1 MKIKLTKYYILDK
14 SSRRRK
20 KRTKIVKLSSSFIF
34 ALFRSI
40 LILIL
45 FFIYI
50 FTFRRQKKFPTLK
63 KENNP
68 FSVNKTNYNISQ
80 KFYLPKMFGNVTLE
94 ISFDYEKAIKEQ
106 MNKKVN
112 KEILNSFP
120 KNKLKFALC
129 AVGKLENLYARDFV
143 IHYLELGVDKIFI
156 YDNNEEYG
164 EKFEDVLQD
173 FIDKEYVKIINK
185 RGNQTLNIQCPQN
198 IFYTEC
204 YHEHINEYDWFMF
217 FDFDEYLYIQNYTL
231 NDFVQLPLYSHC
243 SSMIFFWRHATDN
256 NQLYYSP
263 ESPMKRFPFLLP
275 ENFQRENHNN
285 EKSMSKGGIKELTH
299 NRSVHA
305 PFFVNDTYNTKY
317 ILCNTEGKLFD
328 KFQKDSKIFRSYI
341 TYKNAYLIH
350 FHWRSTEEYCIK
362 LGIRKYFKIIKWGQ
376 QSYFF
381 LKSIYLNENKRTK
394 EKEIMLNKCINLN
407 YYP

>member
-1 MKIKLTKYYILDK
+1 M
-14 SSRRRK
+14 
-20 KRTKIVKLSSSFIF
+20 
-34 ALFRSI
+34 FRSI

-68 FSVNKTNYNISQ
+68 FSVNKTNYNIPQ

-185 RGNQTLNIQCPQN
+185 RGSRKQ
-198 IFYTEC
+198 
-204 YHEHINEYDWFMF
+204 
-217 FDFDEYLYIQNYTL
+217 
-231 NDFVQLPLYSHC
+231 
-243 SSMIFFWRHATDN
+243 
-256 NQLYYSP
+256 
-263 ESPMKRFPFLLP
+263 
-275 ENFQRENHNN
+275 
-285 EKSMSKGGIKELTH
+285 
-299 NRSVHA
+299 
-305 PFFVNDTYNTKY
+305 
-317 ILCNTEGKLFD
+317 
-328 KFQKDSKIFRSYI
+328 QKQF
-341 TYKNAYLIH
+341 
-350 FHWRSTEEYCIK
+350 
-362 LGIRKYFKIIKWGQ
+362 
-376 QSYFF
+376 
-381 LKSIYLNENKRTK
+381 
-394 EKEIMLNKCINLN
+394 
-407 YYP
+407 